1 MKAIVL
7 RRSADR
13 DLDDIYDW
21 IAADD
26 PVAAERHIR
35 RIVAAAERLADFPE
49 TGRARPEIGEGARSV
64 TVGRYLLLYRIE
76 RECVDI
82 VRIVHGAR
90 EVAGLRDGE

>member
-1 MKAIVL
+1 MKTIVL

-26 PVAAERHIR
+26 PVAAERHVR
-35 RIVAAAERLADFPE
+35 RIVAAAKRLAAFSE
-49 TGRARPEIGEGARSV
+49 SGRARPEIGEGARSLV
-64 TVGRYLLLYRIE
+64 VGRYLVLYRIE
-76 RECVDI
+76 RERVEI

-90 EVAGLRDGE
+90 EVGGLLDE